1 MNLATVTHS
10 RARRSLLF
18 KHSCRASR
26 FVVCCRPDLCLTST
40 KIRKNILHK
49 NKTVKIFHKRHH
61 FYHKMI
67 IYSVIMYKTI
77 IHKEPQPVFRPAVPR
92 SLCLPA
98 FEASGASFRAWPWR
112 LAAQK
117 ACGAW
122 RVWENISI
130 FAGRQAAPGQMEA
143 ARPPQA
149 RAVRST
155 LK

>member
-49 NKTVKIFHKRHH
+49 NKTVKIFHKRYH
-61 FYHKMI
+61 FYHKMV

-77 IHKEPQPVFRPAVPR
+77 IHKGHN
-92 SLCLPA
+92 LCFGPPCL
-98 FEASGASFRAWPWR
+98 GASACLLLRYLGLASVRGRGVWLPKKRAAHGGFGKILVSLQADKRLPGRWRR
-112 LAAQK
+112 LARHRLALSAQ
-117 ACGAW
+117 
-122 RVWENISI
+122 R
-130 FAGRQAAPGQMEA
+130 
-143 ARPPQA
+143 
-149 RAVRST
+149 
-155 LK
+155 